1 MDDGMNVATLL
12 RLVVE
17 VETDL
22 GLDKNEVTFAYT
34 EMEVPSYLLHPLAD
48 LWFGAWQ
55 GSKSVR
61 WIYQSLA

>member
-1 MDDGMNVATLL
+1 MDDGRNMAKLL

-22 GLDKNEVTFAYT
+22 ELDKNEVTFVYT

-55 GSKSVR
+55 RSKSVR
-61 WIYQSLA
+61 WIYWSLA